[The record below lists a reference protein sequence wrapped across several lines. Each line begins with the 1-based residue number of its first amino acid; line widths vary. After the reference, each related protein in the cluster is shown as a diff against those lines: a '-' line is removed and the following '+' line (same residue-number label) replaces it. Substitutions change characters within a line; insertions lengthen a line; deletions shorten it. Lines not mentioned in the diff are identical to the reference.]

1 MKIIAPLKA
10 RDWFKWK
17 TRINWAITIAAFIIL
32 FLILVPFVEW
42 WLAIGVS
49 GLGAFCLFLLYL
61 DRRTIGIQ
69 CQSAKCLKIIET
81 NTPWECGFK
90 HCQNENTNAFP
101 FINQCEHCHFIPK
114 AYECHHCGEPIF
126 LSKDK
131 QKFQSAKILV
141 IPKPSEKPAVV
152 KDALAEKS
160 AKQREKKQDL
170 QHKYELTQLET
181 NIALEKKRAI
191 KPDELEQTRKEL
203 DRLYEK
209 NIGKEDAGEWKK
221 EEIRKQYADNEFEI
235 DRRCAMV

>member
-1 MKIIAPLKA
+1 MGKPTCPSDKNHPPLAGKIWFTEKNRRGENQTLASHLIMKIIAPLKA

-17 TRINWAITIAAFIIL
+17 MRINWAITIAAFIIL

-114 AYECHHCGEPIF
+114 AYECHHCG
-126 LSKDK
+126 
-131 QKFQSAKILV
+131 
-141 IPKPSEKPAVV
+141 
-152 KDALAEKS
+152 
-160 AKQREKKQDL
+160 
-170 QHKYELTQLET
+170 
-181 NIALEKKRAI
+181 
-191 KPDELEQTRKEL
+191 
-203 DRLYEK
+203 
-209 NIGKEDAGEWKK
+209 
-221 EEIRKQYADNEFEI
+221 
-235 DRRCAMV
+235 